1 MYFLG
6 VCEVPSSI
14 HIENFGYVS
23 VLLYREKYIL
33 QSCDFLYIKHKSSFH
48 HDIHYSTEH
57 F

>member
-33 QSCDFLYIKHKSSFH
+33 QSHDFLYIKHKSSFH